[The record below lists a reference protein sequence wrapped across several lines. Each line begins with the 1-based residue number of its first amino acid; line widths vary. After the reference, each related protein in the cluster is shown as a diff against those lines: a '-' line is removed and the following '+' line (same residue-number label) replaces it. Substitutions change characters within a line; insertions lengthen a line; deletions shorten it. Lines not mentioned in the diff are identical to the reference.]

1 MSLTKFTGATNWI
14 RSLINKPTKPASELK
29 EDFDKAGDLI
39 KTYINETLTEEIDTQ
54 LENKANNSD
63 VYSKTEANTLLG
75 EKANSADV
83 YTKAESDN
91 LLNNKANKKDVYTK
105 TESDN
110 LLNDKANSTD
120 LIKYKLNG
128 DFAVL
133 TGTADFSSR
142 NSKNISY
149 PEGFT
154 KDNCIAI
161 SLMLNYQ
168 YTNFRTVSSAYIE
181 FSQYTMIIYDDY
193 AYQNRYNHVDYKV
206 VLMKIS

>member
-91 LLNNKANKKDVYTK
+91 LLN
-105 TESDN
+105 
-110 LLNDKANSTD
+110 DKANSTD
-120 LIKYKLNG
+120 LIKYKLKS
-128 DFAVL
+128 DFAFIE
-133 TGTADFSSR
+133 GTADVAPSVSTEFAVSYPAGFTRDNCVLISFGLGY
-142 NSKNISY
+142 NISLNGFNYVGYSKNASY
-149 PEGFT
+149 YNKGAWDRRVNLT
-154 KDNCIAI
+154 SGSIVLGIDNP
-161 SLMLNYQ
+161 
-168 YTNFRTVSSAYIE
+168 TNSSA
-181 FSQYTMIIYDDY
+181 T
-193 AYQNRYNHVDYKV
+193 VGYKI

>member
-91 LLNNKANKKDVYTK
+91 LLN
-105 TESDN
+105 
-110 LLNDKANSTD
+110 DKANSTD

-168 YTNFRTVSSAYIE
+168 YTSFRTVSSAYIE

>member
-63 VYSKTEANTLLG
+63 VYSKTETDTLLGKKANNSNVDTLLG

-83 YTKAESDN
+83 YTKAQSN
-91 LLNNKANKKDVYTK
+91 TNFKA
-105 TESDN
+105 
-110 LLNDKANSTD
+110 
-120 LIKYKLNG
+120 NG
-128 DFAVL
+128 DFTSIEVNL
-133 TGTADFSSR
+133 RGDTGSLSNTDV
-142 NSKNISY
+142 NY

-154 KDNCIAI
+154 KDNCVIT
-161 SLMLNYQ
+161 STLQ
-168 YTNFRTVSSAYIE
+168 KTVSGSGWNAIPYGSYDNNYIVVILE
-181 FSQYTMIIYDDY
+181 TTKIRLVSNLGSNYIAKI
-193 AYQNRYNHVDYKV
+193 